1 MAVMGTTMV
10 MGFFL
15 SAILNQVLNIVDN
28 LGLILHLFILTLE
41 YPINVQNFFAAM
53 FPLITFDMF
62 PTDELYQVMFDFEN
76 IQTTPLT
83 D

>member
-41 YPINVQNFFAAM
+41 YPINVQSFFAAM

>member
-15 SAILNQVLNIVDN
+15 SAILNQVLSIVDN

-76 IQTTPLT
+76 N
-83 D
+83 

>member
-1 MAVMGTTMV
+1 MAIMGTTMV

-15 SAILNQVLNIVDN
+15 SAILNQVLSIVDN

-76 IQTTPLT
+76 IKTTPLT